1 MPRKQAP
8 APAPAPVA
16 EVVQPPE
23 LTPIA
28 PGSNEVGLLDQRIT
42 AALNEA
48 KAGGLPMGFIVAVL
62 QAHALRETQALI
74 V

>member
-8 APAPAPVA
+8 EPVTEIIQST
-16 EVVQPPE
+16 EVPTV
-23 LTPIA
+23 A

-42 AALNEA
+42 SALNEA

-62 QAHALRETQALI
+62 HAHALRETQALI
-74 V
+74 G